1 MNKITVLLAF
11 FCLFLFSAKV
21 NGQEYNYYH
30 YDVKDGLSGNSVYA
44 AAQDKDG
51 FMWFGTETGLSRYDG
66 VHFRNYSVDDGLD
79 DNEIIGLFIDSKN
92 RVWIFPFK
100 NSVYYYYEGRIH
112 NQKNDSLLKKFNLK
126 EEIFKAGEDKEG
138 NIIFIERTKLH
149 ILSGSNKLTEVNK
162 IDNRNFSIGS
172 GGVSSSGNINLLA
185 SFKGGIASVAN
196 VYEYKES
203 KFLIKSTFLDSNISR
218 TAVEMNEYYE
228 VIKNGWNL
236 QIYNQKKNE
245 YFELRLPD
253 HFHTI
258 SYFNDSCFAVS
269 TLSKTLLYNVNQRK
283 FVDSFLFGKVTNR
296 CFRDSENNVWF
307 ATSTQGIFRLSST
320 AFKTYK
326 IESNFNY
333 APVYSIRFFNG
344 DLYLGSEEN
353 LIGKLSLSNN
363 TLKAFNLNTNFNIKY
378 VTGILVKNNNLFI
391 GTNEG
396 LFELNNDIINNKI
409 SVCVPSLSTKS
420 LIIKDNAIIV
430 ATDKGVFN
438 ISLFDYKRIDTIWN
452 RRATCVYKTHNEYYI
467 GTLNGVYIVRNN
479 NRDSIIDLGSRL
491 PVLKNKINKIIG
503 TANGDLWI
511 GTENDG
517 IICLRQKNVV
527 KHLTIKDGLL
537 SNSCRSIYESGNN
550 IWLGTNNGINK
561 IDILNNSIT
570 SYTTADGLDCEII
583 NCIYASGDSVFA
595 GTPYGLTF
603 FNANTASHKSICNLK
618 LLNIQSN
625 EANWYAKQD
634 SIHLSSRD
642 NLLRFEYAGISFVS
656 AGDITYYYQLE
667 GLSDEWQST
676 RLNVLEFPSLYP
688 GDYALNMYAINKY
701 GVKSKM
707 LTVHFTK
714 AKHYWQLL
722 WVQILLLLILIMLMW
737 LVARAR
743 IRSVRRKADDNL
755 LREKRINELEQMA
768 LKAQMNPHFIFNS
781 INSIQQYVFSGN
793 VAEANEYITDFS
805 SLVRQTLDMSGKKF
819 ITLTE
824 EIMYLRAYLGLEQK
838 KYEHCFNF
846 TIAAEENKDGNLLL
860 PPLLIQ
866 PFVENSIRHGVL
878 NLKKGQGKILVH
890 FFKEVNALCCVVEDN
905 GIGRANAIQLKKS
918 VNPMYESKGMVLV
931 KNRIESLNNI
941 YNSDI
946 TVAIEDIDEEG
957 NTGTRVII
965 KFPLD
970 YDEQNN

>member
-1 MNKITVLLAF
+1 MKRIVFTFLA
-11 FCLFLFSAKV
+11 LFILNVYCIS
-21 NGQEYNYYH
+21 QEYNYYH
-30 YDVKDGLSGNSVYA
+30 YDVKNGLSGNTVYA
-44 AAQDKDG
+44 IDQDKDG
-51 FMWFGTETGLSRYDG
+51 FLWVATETGLSRFDG
-66 VHFRNYSVDDGLD
+66 SHFKNFKREDGLN
-79 DNEIIGLFIDSKN
+79 DNEIIGLFVDSKN

-100 NSVYYYYEGRIH
+100 NAIYYYYQGKIY
-112 NQKNDSLLKKFNLK
+112 NSTNDSLLKQFNLK
-126 EEIFKAGEDKEG
+126 EEVYKASEDKDG
-138 NIIFIERTKLH
+138 NIIFLETTRIH
-149 ILSGSNKLTEVNK
+149 ILSAKNQISEINK
-162 IDNRNFSIGS
+162 IDGRSFLVS
-172 GGVSSSGNINLLA
+172 GLGVLSNGNIGIHVVLQ
-185 SFKGGIASVAN
+185 GGDINIVSI
-196 VYEYKES
+196 YEYAKS
-203 KFLIKSTFLDSNISR
+203 KFSPKLTFQNDFFSR
-218 TAVEMNEYYE
+218 TSIIINEYYW
-228 VIKNGWNL
+228 VIKGRL
-236 QIYNQKKNE
+236 FFIIYNRKRNE
-245 YFELRLPD
+245 YFNLKVPE

-258 SYFNDSCFAVS
+258 SYVNDSCFAIS
-269 TLSKTLLYNVNQRK
+269 TFSNTLLYNINQKRI
-283 FVDSFLFGKVTNR
+283 VDSFLLGKVTNK
-296 CFRDSENNVWF
+296 CFSDSENNLWF
-307 ATSTQGIFRLSST
+307 ATNTQGLYRLSST
-320 AFKTYK
+320 KFQTYR
-326 IESNFNY
+326 INSDLNY
-333 APVYSIRFFNG
+333 APIYSMNFFNG
-344 DLYLGSEEN
+344 ILYIGSEEN
-353 LIGKLSLSNN
+353 LLGKLNIRDK
-363 TLKAFNLNTNFNIKY
+363 TLQAFHLNPNLGIKNFTQIQANE
-378 VTGILVKNNNLFI
+378 NNLFI
-391 GTNEG
+391 GCNIG
-396 LFELNNDIINNKI
+396 LFKINAKNYNQD
-409 SVCVPSLSTKS
+409 SVFLLGPAIKNF
-420 LIIKDNAIIV
+420 IIKDNTIIV
-430 ATDKGVFN
+430 ATDRGVFN
-438 ISLFDYKRIDTIWN
+438 ISLSDHKQVDTIWN
-452 RRATCVYKTHNEYYI
+452 SRATCVYKTNDEYYI
-467 GTLNGVYIVRNN
+467 GTLNNVYIINN
-479 NRDSIIDLGSRL
+479 SNSIINLGNRF
-491 PVLKNKINKIIG
+491 PVLKNKIVKIIG
-503 TANGDLWI
+503 ANNGDVWI

-517 IICLRQKNVV
+517 LFCLRKQKIV
-527 KHLTIKDGLL
+527 KHFTVKDGLS
-537 SNSCRSIYESGNN
+537 SNYCKFIYESKNY
-550 IWLGTNNGINK
+550 IWVGTSNGIDK
-561 IDILNNSIT
+561 INIINNSLT
-570 SYTTADGLDCEII
+570 SYTAADGLDCEII

-603 FNANTASHKSICNLK
+603 FNANTASQKSICNLK

-676 RLNVLEFPSLYP
+676 KLNVLEFPSLYP
-688 GDYALNMYAINKY
+688 GDYALNMYAVNKY

-918 VNPMYESKGMVLV
+918 VNPVYESKGMELV

-957 NTGTRVII
+957 NTGTRIII